1 MAQDGE
7 RRMLFDVRGKRKSV
21 LRVVYAILALLMG
34 GSLFLTVGPFNLG
47 ELVGSGGAKS
57 AAEVLDEQA
66 ERIEGRL
73 VKDPQNEAALLSLT
87 RARIGAANAQVE
99 KDPATG
105 QTIVSSEAEEDYE
118 AGLQAWS
125 RYLKQVGDKANP
137 SGAQLVASTHFSLAE
152 ASTGGLSGIEEN
164 LDQAADAQRI
174 VAEVR
179 PNLGTLSTL
188 AIYEYYANDFAAGDK
203 AAREAEQVA
212 TKSERKGIRKQL
224 ADYRK
229 RGKAWEKSL
238 KAFAKQEAKQGK
250 EALQNPLGGFSGA
263 PVTP

>member
-7 RRMLFDVRGKRKSV
+7 RRMLFDVRGKRKNV
-21 LRVVYAILALLMG
+21 IRVVYAILALLMG
-34 GSLFLTVGPFNLG
+34 GSLFLTVGPFSIS
-47 ELVGSGGAKS
+47 ELVGGGGTRS

-73 VKDPQNEAALLSLT
+73 AKDPKNEAMLLSLT
-87 RARIGAANAQVE
+87 RARIGAANSQVE

-105 QTIVSSEAEEDYE
+105 QTIVPKEAEADYE
-118 AGLQAWS
+118 AGLQAWN
-125 RYLKQVGDKANP
+125 RYLKQVGKEANT

-152 ASTGGLSGIEEN
+152 ASAGGISGIEEN
-164 LDQAADAQRI
+164 LRKAADAQRL
-174 VAEVR
+174 VAEAR

-203 AAREAEQVA
+203 AAKEAEREAG
-212 TKSERKGIRKQL
+212 KSERKGVQKQL
-224 ADYRK
+224 AQYRK
-229 RGKAWEKSL
+229 RGKQWEKSR

-263 PVTP
+263 TATP